1 MQQGIFTGRT
11 AVRYPYG
18 CYGYTRG
25 GGKRWHGG
33 LVWNVAD
40 DMLLGGVLL
49 TVIGLIREMIRGR

>member
-25 GGKRWHGG
+25 GGRRWHGG
-33 LVWNVAD
+33 LDVVA
-40 DMLLGGVLL
+40 VLRRQNDTRHRDARPL
-49 TVIGLIREMIRGR
+49 CAK